1 MNDTPFFQ
9 KIERLSQSKTRFH
22 VPGHK
27 GNITAIPKFAAILPY
42 DITEI
47 EGADNLQN
55 PTAELAQSQ
64 ENMAKLYQSG
74 ATLYSANGSTSCIE
88 AMLNLF
94 LCPKDKIII
103 ARNCHISAVRAMGF
117 IGAEPIWLY
126 PQKAQPQ
133 ALEIEKLLWD
143 TDAKTVYITS
153 PDYYGNMAD
162 ISSIRRACD
171 RHNAIL
177 LVDNAHGAHLKFLP
191 QDIHPLTLGADACTD
206 SAHKTL
212 PCLTGAAM
220 LHLKNAAL
228 AKRARQLLNRY
239 SSTSPSYLILA
250 SLDSV
255 CGGLKNGIF
264 NFAHITE
271 QVSRIREEFC
281 DWILPVD
288 DPFKITLC
296 PEKIGYTTTEINK
309 ELVYDGIYPEFV
321 SDRYIVLMASTS
333 NTNIDFSLLS
343 KILKGFTP
351 KAPLVTELEK
361 LSPPT
366 IMCNLREAMFAPSI
380 EVNTCVAAGRIA
392 ATVQTPCPPGIPVVV
407 PGEKITPNIVRMLMK
422 SGILT
427 VDVVK

>member
-9 KIERLSQSKTRFH
+9 KLEQLSRSKTRFH

-27 GNITAIPKFAAILPY
+27 GNITAIPKFAAVLPY

-64 ENMAKLYQSG
+64 ENMTRLYKSG
-74 ATLYSANGSTSCIE
+74 ATLYSASGSTSCIE
-88 AMLNLF
+88 AMLNLY
-94 LCPKDKIII
+94 LCEGNKVIM
-103 ARNCHISAVRAMGF
+103 ARNCHISAVRALGF

-126 PQKAQPQ
+126 PEKAQPQ

-143 TDAKTVYITS
+143 TDAKVVYITS

-162 ISSIRRACD
+162 IVGISRACE

-191 QDIHPLTLGADACTD
+191 QDMHPLTLGADACAD

-220 LHLKNAAL
+220 LHIKDASL
-228 AKRARQLLNRY
+228 AKRARQLLNLY

-250 SLDSV
+250 SLDSA

-264 NFAHITE
+264 NFAHIVDMVT
-271 QVSRIREEFC
+271 RLRKEFSH
-281 DWILPVD
+281 WIIPVN

-296 PEKIGYTTTEINK
+296 PEKIGYTTAEINDT
-309 ELVYDGIYPEFV
+309 LVCNGISPEYV

-333 NTNIDFSLLS
+333 NTDMDFSLLG
-343 KILKGFTP
+343 KILKGFIPKTP
-351 KAPLVTELEK
+351 LAIELEK
-361 LSPPT
+361 LAPPKV
-366 IMCNLREAMFAPSI
+366 MCSVRQAMFAPRMEI
-380 EVNTCVAAGRIA
+380 NTCVAAGRIA
-392 ATVQTPCPPGIPVVV
+392 ADVQTPCPPGIPVVV